1 MTKQLVMS
9 FLNETGKKVS
19 ISLNSVKAAVT
30 EAEVSAAMDVMIL
43 NKVFNITGGDLLTKD
58 SAQVVDKTTQE
69 LVVK

>member
-30 EAEVSAAMDVMIL
+30 EVEVSAAMDVMIL
-43 NKVFNITGGDLLTKD
+43 NKIFNITGGDLLTKD
-58 SAQVVDKTTQE
+58 SAQVVDKTTAE
-69 LVVK
+69 LSVK

>member
-19 ISLNSVKAAVT
+19 ISLNSVKATVT
-30 EAEVSAAMDVMIL
+30 EVEVAAAMDVMIL

-58 SAQVVDKTTQE
+58 SAQVIDKTTEE
-69 LVVK
+69 LAVK

>member
-30 EAEVSAAMDVMIL
+30 EAEVSAAMDVIIL

-58 SAQVVDKTTQE
+58 SAQVIDKTTQE
-69 LVVK
+69 LVV

>member
-19 ISLNSVKAAVT
+19 ISLNSVKATVT
-30 EAEVSAAMDVMIL
+30 EVEVSAAMDVMIL
-43 NKVFNITGGDLLTKD
+43 NKIFNITGGDLLTKD
-58 SAQVVDKTTQE
+58 SAQVIDKTTAE

>member
-30 EAEVSAAMDVMIL
+30 GAEVSAAMDVMIL

-58 SAQVVDKTTQE
+58 SAQVIDKTTQE

>member
-9 FLNETGKKVS
+9 FLNATGKKVS

-30 EAEVSAAMDVMIL
+30 GAEVSAAMDVMIL

-58 SAQVVDKTTQE
+58 SAQVIDKTTQE
-69 LVVK
+69 LVV

>member
-30 EAEVSAAMDVMIL
+30 DAEVAAAMDVMIL

-58 SAQVVDKTTQE
+58 SAQVIDKTTEE
-69 LVVK
+69 LAVK

>member
-30 EAEVSAAMDVMIL
+30 GAEVSAAMDVMIL

-58 SAQVVDKTTQE
+58 SAQVIDKTTQE
-69 LVVK
+69 LVV

>member
-30 EAEVSAAMDVMIL
+30 EVEVAAAMDVMIL

-58 SAQVVDKTTQE
+58 SAQVIDKTTEE
-69 LVVK
+69 LAVK